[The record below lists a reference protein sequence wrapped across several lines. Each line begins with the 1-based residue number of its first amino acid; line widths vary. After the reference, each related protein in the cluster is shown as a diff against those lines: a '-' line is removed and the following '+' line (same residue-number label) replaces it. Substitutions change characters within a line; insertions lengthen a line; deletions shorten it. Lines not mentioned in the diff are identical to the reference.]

1 VTYDHVVDREPSVRA
16 LLALFSDFHLID
28 LLVRQEFEERGIQ
41 PFSLGLLYF
50 IDAARASTPTE
61 LAIETGLPPT
71 TLRRWLDELERR
83 GQIKRRPN
91 PADRRS
97 VTVSLTAK
105 GKRAKAGGEP
115 ALRGA
120 VAAIEQRLDWK
131 LGEVA
136 QHLEELK
143 DALHQALGYDDGL
156 APDDR
161 RSFWVDEEP
170 PRRR

>member
-1 VTYDHVVDREPSVRA
+1 VEREPSVRA

-28 LLVRQEFEERGIQ
+28 LLVRQEFEARGIQ
-41 PFSLGLLYF
+41 AFSLGLLYF
-50 IDAARASTPTE
+50 IDAAGASTPTE
-61 LAIETGLPPT
+61 LAVETGLPPT

-91 PADRRS
+91 PDDRRS
-97 VTVSLTAK
+97 VTVSLSAK
-105 GKRAKAGGEP
+105 GKRAKATGEP

-120 VAAIEQRLDWK
+120 VHAIEQHLDWK
-131 LGEVA
+131 LGEIA
-136 QHLEELK
+136 PHLEELK
-143 DALHQALGYDDGL
+143 RALHEALGYDEGG

-170 PRRR
+170 PRRKR

>member
-1 VTYDHVVDREPSVRA
+1 MDREPSVRA

-28 LLVRQEFEERGIQ
+28 LLVRQESEARGIQ
-41 PFSLGLLYF
+41 AFSLGLLYF
-50 IDAARASTPTE
+50 IDAAGALTPTE
-61 LAIETGLPPT
+61 LAVETGLPPT

-83 GQIKRRPN
+83 GQIRRRPN

-105 GKRAKAGGEP
+105 GKRAKANGEP

-120 VAAIEQRLDWK
+120 VEAIEERLDWK
-131 LGEVA
+131 LGDVA
-136 QHLEELK
+136 RYLEELK
-143 DALHQALGYDDGL
+143 RALHQALGYDDGL
-156 APDDR
+156 SPDDR

-170 PRRR
+170 PGRR